1 MQIIMFWFSF
11 LAITTPVEANINTD
25 ETTIIV
31 VNGKAYLAV
40 IDTDGTIIKR
50 CLEVPEYF
58 DSAKSHEEKVEAA
71 KIKYEI
77 LKKHQIDQIRFVPF
91 DGSFERLNEQ
101 AVSNLHHV
109 AGHYR
114 QTYANDILVTAAKR
128 SGNEEVL
135 DKMIADIIFVLRSL
149 DVAEEDITIDYKYD
163 KGDEPLQ
170 FVKIQSRLK

>member
-1 MQIIMFWFSF
+1 MQLIMLWFAF
-11 LAITTPVEANINTD
+11 LAIATPVEGNITTD
-25 ETTIIV
+25 ETTIV
-31 VNGKAYLAV
+31 VENGKAYLAA
-40 IDTDGTIIKR
+40 IDIDGKIIKKFI
-50 CLEVPEYF
+50 EVPEYF
-58 DSAKSHEEKVEAA
+58 DSEKSHEEKVEAA
-71 KIKYEI
+71 KKKYEI

-114 QTYANDILVTAAKR
+114 QTYANEILVTAAKR
-128 SGNEEVL
+128 NGNEEVL
-135 DKMIADIIFVLRSL
+135 EKMIADIVFVLRSL
-149 DVAEEDITIDYKYD
+149 EVAEEDITIDYKYD